1 MITDN
6 RRAIATRNISFLIVA
21 LVLGAMLSLQWNS
34 PSPPTS
40 TGHERATDLAIQ
52 RLEAEQEELKTTIAR
67 LRAELDAYQQQSTAR
82 TKLLEEIKAQLAEQ
96 KLYAGLLPVQGP
108 GVQVVLDDGAQ
119 RVVSLRPGD
128 YLIHEY
134 DIRDVINLLW
144 MAGSEAIAVNQE
156 RVVATTSIYCVG
168 STIMVNDTRLSP
180 PYIIQAIGPS
190 DVQSEVLR
198 NPSYLRDLKDRVAR
212 YNVQFKVSKTSNL
225 RLPAYAGSF
234 VVRYA
239 RPGR

>member
-6 RRAIATRNISFLIVA
+6 RRATVTRNISFLIVA

-34 PSPPTS
+34 PSPPTP
-40 TGHERATDLAIQ
+40 TGHERATKLAIQ

-67 LRAELDAYQQQSTAR
+67 LRAELDAYQQQSTAQ

-119 RVVSLRPGD
+119 RVVSLSPGD

-156 RVVATTSIYCVG
+156 RVVTTTSIYCVG
-168 STIMVNDTRLSP
+168 STIMVNNTRLSP

-198 NPSYLRDLKDRVAR
+198 NPSYLRELKDRAAR
-212 YNVQFKVSKTSNL
+212 YNVQFKVSKASNL